1 MNDTKWNEIFLAF
14 YENECCTRSS
24 FHVCYRT
31 KDINGQVSDQD
42 SAWEH
47 FGCIFP
53 WYKDLEWMQIA
64 LTEENNT
71 FVIETLKSIHVHG
84 IIQKEAVIIFGYKQ
98 DCDYI

>member
-1 MNDTKWNEIFLAF
+1 
-14 YENECCTRSS
+14 
-24 FHVCYRT
+24 
-31 KDINGQVSDQD
+31 
-42 SAWEH
+42 
-47 FGCIFP
+47 
-53 WYKDLEWMQIA
+53 MQIA